1 MIYFPVGTPATEGIR
16 RSRRTPMSTID
27 IILVLDLMG
36 VFAFALDGSL
46 TAIRTAR
53 VDIVGVIALGMVTAI
68 GGGIIR
74 DVLLGATPATFQDWR
89 YLVTALAGSTLAF
102 FLSRQLTHLAKP
114 ILLFDAAG
122 LSLFAVI
129 GATKALE
136 FGFGPL
142 QAVLLGVITG
152 VGGGTVRDVLLN
164 RVPTVL
170 SANSHLYAIPAMVGA
185 AFVVLVDLTG
195 FGPGWIAVV
204 GAVLCFSMRVLSLRY
219 RWNAPSPPGAPP
231 L

>member
-1 MIYFPVGTPATEGIR
+1 
-16 RSRRTPMSTID
+16 MST
-27 IILVLDLMG
+27 LDLLLLLDLLG

-53 VDIVGVIALGMVTAI
+53 VDIVGVMVLGMVTAL

-74 DVLLGATPATFQDWR
+74 DVLLGETPATFQDWR
-89 YLVTALAGSTLAF
+89 YLVTALAGGTLAF
-102 FLSRQLTHLAKP
+102 FLSRQLTHLSKP
-114 ILLFDAAG
+114 ILVFDAAG

-152 VGGGTVRDVLLN
+152 VGGGTIRDVLLN

-170 SANSHLYAIPAMVGA
+170 SANSHLYAIPAMIGA
-185 AFVVLVDLTG
+185 SFVVIVDLTG
-195 FGPGWIAVV
+195 FGQGWIAVI
-204 GAVLCFSMRVLSLRY
+204 GSLLCLTMRLLALRY
-219 RWNAPSPPGAPP
+219 RWNAPNPPGAPP

>member
-1 MIYFPVGTPATEGIR
+1 
-16 RSRRTPMSTID
+16 MSTQN
-27 IILVLDLMG
+27 IILLLDLMG
-36 VFAFALDGSL
+36 IFAFALDGAL

-53 VDIVGVIALGMVTAI
+53 VDIVGVMALGMVTAI

-74 DVLLGATPATFQDWR
+74 DVLLGETPATFQDWR
-89 YLVTALAGSTLAF
+89 YLVTALTGGTLAF
-102 FLSRQLTHLAKP
+102 FLSSQLTHLSKP

-152 VGGGTVRDVLLN
+152 VGGGTIRDVLLN
-164 RVPTVL
+164 RIPTVL
-170 SANSHLYAIPAMVGA
+170 SANSHLYAIPAMLAAGIVVAADLVGFSA
-185 AFVVLVDLTG
+185 
-195 FGPGWIAVV
+195 GWIAIV
-204 GAVLCFSMRVLSLRY
+204 GALVCFGTRVLSLRY

>member
-1 MIYFPVGTPATEGIR
+1 
-16 RSRRTPMSTID
+16 MST
-27 IILVLDLMG
+27 LDLLLLLDLLG
-36 VFAFALDGSL
+36 IFAFALDGSL

-53 VDIVGVIALGMVTAI
+53 VDIVGVMVLGMVTAL
-68 GGGIIR
+68 GGGILR
-74 DVLLGATPATFQDWR
+74 DVLLGETPATFQDWR
-89 YLVTALAGSTLAF
+89 YLVTALAGGTLAF
-102 FLSRQLTHLAKP
+102 FLSRQLTHLNKP
-114 ILLFDAAG
+114 ILVFDAAG

-152 VGGGTVRDVLLN
+152 VGGGTIRDVLLS

-170 SANSHLYAIPAMVGA
+170 SANSHLYAIPAMIGA
-185 AFVVLVDLTG
+185 LFVVVVDLTG
-195 FGPGWIAVV
+195 FGPGWIAVI
-204 GAVLCFSMRVLSLRY
+204 GALLCFTLRVLALRY
-219 RWNAPSPPGAPP
+219 RWNAPNPPGAPP

>member
-1 MIYFPVGTPATEGIR
+1 
-16 RSRRTPMSTID
+16 MST
-27 IILVLDLMG
+27 LDLLLLLDLLG
-36 VFAFALDGSL
+36 ILAFSLDGAL

-53 VDIVGVIALGMVTAI
+53 VDLVGVMVLGMVTAL
-68 GGGIIR
+68 GGGILR
-74 DVLLGATPATFQDWR
+74 DVLLGQTPATFQDWR
-89 YLVTALAGSTLAF
+89 YLATALAGGTLAF
-102 FLSRQLTHLAKP
+102 FLSRQLTHLTRP
-114 ILLFDAAG
+114 ILVFDAAG

-152 VGGGTVRDVLLN
+152 VGGGTIRDVLLS

-170 SANSHLYAIPAMVGA
+170 SANSHLYAIPAMIGA
-185 AFVVLVDLTG
+185 LFVVVVDLTG
-195 FGPGWIAVV
+195 FGPGWIAVI
-204 GAVLCFSMRVLSLRY
+204 GSLLCFTLRVLALRY
-219 RWNAPSPPGAPP
+219 RWNAPNPPGAPP

>member
-1 MIYFPVGTPATEGIR
+1 
-16 RSRRTPMSTID
+16 MSTLD
-27 IILVLDLMG
+27 VLIILDLLG
-36 VFAFALDGSL
+36 VFAFALDGAL

-53 VDIVGVIALGMVTAI
+53 VDIVGVMVLGMATAL

-74 DVLLGATPATFQDWR
+74 DVLLGDTPATFQDWR
-89 YLVTALAGSTLAF
+89 YLTTALVGGLLAF

-142 QAVLLGVITG
+142 QAVLLGATTG
-152 VGGGTVRDVLLN
+152 VGGGTLRDVLLN

-170 SANSHLYAIPAMVGA
+170 SANSHLYAIPAMLGA
-185 AFVVLVDLTG
+185 GIVVLGELIGLSLWWV
-195 FGPGWIAVV
+195 AVV
-204 GAVLCFSMRVLSLRY
+204 GALACFTMRVLSLRY
-219 RWNAPSPPGAPP
+219 RWNAPVPPGAPP

>member
-1 MIYFPVGTPATEGIR
+1 
-16 RSRRTPMSTID
+16 MSTQN
-27 IILVLDLMG
+27 IILLLDLMG
-36 VFAFALDGSL
+36 IFAFALDGAL

-53 VDIVGVIALGMVTAI
+53 VDIVGVMALGVVTAI

-74 DVLLGATPATFQDWR
+74 DVLLGETPATFQDWR
-89 YLVTALAGSTLAF
+89 YLVTALAGGTLAF
-102 FLSRQLTHLAKP
+102 FLSSQLTHLSKP

-152 VGGGTVRDVLLN
+152 VGGGTIRDVLLN
-164 RVPTVL
+164 RIPTVL
-170 SANSHLYAIPAMVGA
+170 SANSHLYAIPAMLA
-185 AFVVLVDLTG
+185 AGIVVAADLAG
-195 FGPGWIAVV
+195 FSAGWIAIV
-204 GAVLCFSMRVLSLRY
+204 GALVCFGTRVLSLRY

>member
-1 MIYFPVGTPATEGIR
+1 
-16 RSRRTPMSTID
+16 MSAFDVLLI
-27 IILVLDLMG
+27 LDLLG
-36 VFAFALDGSL
+36 VFAFALDGAL

-53 VDIVGVIALGMVTAI
+53 VDIVGVMVLGMATAL

-74 DVLLGATPATFQDWR
+74 DVLLGQTPATFQDWR
-89 YLVTALAGSTLAF
+89 YLTTALVGGTLAF
-102 FLSRQLTHLAKP
+102 FLSRQLDHLAKP
-114 ILLFDAAG
+114 ILLSDAAG

-129 GATKALE
+129 GSTKALE

-142 QAVLLGVITG
+142 QAVLLGAITG
-152 VGGGTVRDVLLN
+152 VGGGTIRDVLLN

-185 AFVVLVDLTG
+185 GIVVAGHLLG
-195 FGPGWIAVV
+195 FSAWWVAMV
-204 GAVLCFSMRVLSLRY
+204 GALVCFGMRVLSLRY
-219 RWNAPSPPGAPP
+219 RWNAPRPPGAPP